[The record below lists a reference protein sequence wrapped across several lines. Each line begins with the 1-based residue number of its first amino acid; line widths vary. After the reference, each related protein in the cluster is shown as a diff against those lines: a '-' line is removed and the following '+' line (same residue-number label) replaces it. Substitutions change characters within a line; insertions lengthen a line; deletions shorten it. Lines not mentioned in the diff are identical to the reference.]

1 MSGLSNECYVHK
13 RFIMSAMLINNVA
26 SWMLYYWKYVCVYIH
41 KMIIAQS
48 DGPQELKYKPNL
60 TLAQSTVN
68 IY

>member
-41 KMIIAQS
+41 KMIIAQA

-60 TLAQSTVN
+60 TLTQSTVN